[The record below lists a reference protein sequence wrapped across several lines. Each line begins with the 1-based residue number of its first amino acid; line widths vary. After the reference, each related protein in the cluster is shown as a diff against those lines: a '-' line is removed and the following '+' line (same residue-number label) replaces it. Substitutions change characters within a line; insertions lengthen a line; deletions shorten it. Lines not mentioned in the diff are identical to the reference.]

1 MGRRA
6 RTSGYVGGV
15 GLFIATIAAGCG
27 STGVSGSSG
36 SGAQGGAGSG
46 AQGGAGGAT
55 AGSGGEDM
63 TIGTGGQCTGLEC
76 KQVNCGSD
84 VTTTVK
90 GQVFAPDGATP
101 LYNVV
106 VYVPNAPLSPIF
118 DGATCDMCGSTLSGK
133 PLVTALTDTSGS
145 FVLKNVPAGESIP
158 LVMQVG
164 KWRRQITIPNVAA
177 CAETALADADQTR
190 LPKNHSE
197 GDIPKIALVTGGA
210 DPLECLLRKIGLDD
224 SEFSNDS
231 GDGRVHLFHGS
242 GGSARFTSA
251 IQGGASFSQAPDLW
265 DDKWSLMAYDVVLM
279 ACEGNQNPDEKGAA
293 ALQAMFDYTS
303 SGGRV
308 FASHWNNYWLES
320 GPPPFPET
328 ATFNHQEDLP
338 NPIVAL
344 VDTTFPKGQ
353 ALAEWLVNVGA
364 SSTLGEIEIKE
375 AQHTVDA
382 ANPAISQ
389 QWIYQTDYSSVQYFT
404 FNTPIDAAADAQ
416 CGRVVFSD
424 IHVSS
429 GDLMGPDFPEGCVTT
444 QMSPQEKALLFMLF
458 DLSSCVQPDDTPPEE
473 PPT

>member
-1 MGRRA
+1 MWT
-6 RTSGYVGGV
+6 RTRTGVYQVGV
-15 GLFIATIAAGCG
+15 GLFLAAIAAGCG
-27 STGVSGSSG
+27 ASGGSGSSG
-36 SGAQGGAGSG
+36 GGAGGSSG
-46 AQGGAGGAT
+46 GGGGAGGAT
-55 AGSGGEDM
+55 TGSGGDEM
-63 TIGTGGQCTGLEC
+63 TIGTGGQCVGLQC

-106 VYVPNAPLSPIF
+106 VYVPNAPLSPF
-118 DGATCDMCGSTLSGK
+118 TDGATCDKCGSTLSGE

-145 FVLKNVPAGESIP
+145 FVLENVPAGDAIP

-164 KWRRQITIPNVAA
+164 KWRRQVTMPTIAA
-177 CAETALADADQTR
+177 CAENALADPELTR
-190 LPKNHSE
+190 LPKNHTE
-197 GDIPKIALVTGGA
+197 GDIPKIALTTGGA
-210 DPLECLLRKIGLDD
+210 DPLECLLRKIGIDD
-224 SEFSNDS
+224 AEISNSS

-242 GGSARFTSA
+242 GGSSRFTSA
-251 IQGGASFSQAPDLW
+251 IQGGASFAEAWDLW
-265 DDKWSLMAYDVVLM
+265 DDKWSLMAYDVVLT
-279 ACEGNQNPDEKGAA
+279 ACEGGQNPDEKGPA

-320 GPPPFPET
+320 GPAPFPET
-328 ATFNHQEDLP
+328 ATFNHQADLP

-353 ALAEWLVNVGA
+353 ALAQWLVNVGA
-364 SSTLGEIEIKE
+364 SSTLGQIEIKE

-389 QWIYQTDYSSVQYFT
+389 QWIYQPDYSSVQYFT
-404 FNTPIDAAADAQ
+404 FNTPIDALPESQ

-429 GDLMGPDFPEGCVTT
+429 GDQTGQDFPSGCVTT
-444 QMSPQEKALLFMLF
+444 EMSPQEKALLFMLF